1 LRPLKNRSPVPAR
14 LFIETQEP
22 RVGCK
27 IGRAKNIDWANSSI
41 LKTIG
46 PDAPAFDVGLIAE
59 QSIEFSASF
68 DQAIVDFD
76 ARLKKALVPAL
87 GWFAKTDPAQFIG
100 YSVIRIGPL

>member
-1 LRPLKNRSPVPAR
+1 
-14 LFIETQEP
+14 
-22 RVGCK
+22 
-27 IGRAKNIDWANSSI
+27 
-41 LKTIG
+41 
-46 PDAPAFDVGLIAE
+46 VGLIAE